1 MLPNDVKQKII
12 EALGSLNPEKIIL
25 FGSYAH
31 GNPGE
36 ESDIDLF
43 VIKDMGKEQVRNFR
57 LMTKKL
63 LWQQFRHQ
71 NISFDVLVDS
81 EERIKERIKIGDRF
95 YEDIVKNGVV
105 IYA

>member
-1 MLPNDVKQKII
+1 MLSNDVKSQII
-12 EALGSLNPEKIIL
+12 LALKSLNPEKIIL
-25 FGSYAH
+25 FGSYAY
-31 GNPGE
+31 GNPGT

-43 VIKDMGKEQVRNFR
+43 VIKDMSKEHVRDYR
-57 LMTKKL
+57 LKTKKL

-81 EERIKERIKIGDRF
+81 EDRITERIKIGDRF
-95 YEDIVKNGVV
+95 YEDIFKNGEV

>member
-1 MLPNDVKQKII
+1 MLSNEIKQKII
-12 EALGSLNPEKIIL
+12 EALGSLKPEKIIL

-43 VIKDMGKEQVRNFR
+43 VIKNMGKEQVRDYR
-57 LMTKKL
+57 IMSKKL
-63 LWQQFRHQ
+63 LWHKFRHQ
-71 NISFDVLVDS
+71 NIGFDVLVDS
-81 EERIKERIKIGDRF
+81 EKRIEERIKIGDRF

>member
-1 MLPNDVKQKII
+1 MISNDIKKKII
-12 EALGSLNPEKIIL
+12 EALDSLNPEKIIL

-43 VIKDMGKEQVRNFR
+43 VIKNMEKEEVRDYR
-57 LMTKKL
+57 LMSKKL
-63 LWQQFRHQ
+63 LWQHFRHQ

-81 EERIKERIKIGDRF
+81 EDRINERIKIGDRF
-95 YEDIVKNGVV
+95 YEDIFKNGIV